1 MYHIYL
7 IQQGQTT
14 NETFKWA
21 KLMKKHSEMVAAHA
35 LYLELKEPE
44 NILKVENMSN
54 LSDCHYLNPR
64 GEQYNTAGHLSTSD
78 TAKLVKKSN
87 FENPKLPGH
96 VNFSA
101 VNMVQQIEL
110 GNESDNTS
118 GDSNGTRNVCGS
130 ECRWQRSDS
139 TSDGADSADIE
150 VQYSTEKRK
159 VGSSSSG
166 STSSS
171 HRDSCFDD
179 SDDDFLLVN
188 DSEDDNGYCKIKYL
202 AEEMS
207 EEENRNVAVIESL
220 EVRTAEPIVAVSE
233 ICCAQ
238 ESHSN
243 HADFT
248 PIAVG
253 YDLSALDSCP
263 KFLAKPPGCA
273 PNNIY
278 KKGFFIGMK
287 NVWTPPSLAALI
299 ALEKK
304 QESRVA
310 ANLEVE
316 SSGKR
321 GPGLHASPTR
331 EEIEFSAIAGDIQNE
346 KIESKT
352 KSA

>member
-44 NILKVENMSN
+44 YILKVENMSN

-64 GEQYNTAGHLSTSD
+64 GEQYNTAGQLSSSD

-171 HRDSCFDD
+171 HRDSYGDD

-207 EEENRNVAVIESL
+207 EEENRDVGVIESL
-220 EVRTAEPIVAVSE
+220 EVRTAEPIVAAIES
-233 ICCAQ
+233 CCVQ
-238 ESHSN
+238 ESHIN
-243 HADFT
+243 HTDLT
-248 PIAVG
+248 PIG

-263 KFLAKPPGCA
+263 KFLSRPPGCA

-287 NVWTPPSLAALI
+287 NVWAPPSLAALI
-299 ALEKK
+299 ALENK
-304 QESRVA
+304 QQSRVA
-310 ANLEVE
+310 ANLELE
-316 SSGKR
+316 SSGKG
-321 GPGLHASPTR
+321 GPGLPSSPTR
-331 EEIEFSAIAGDIQNE
+331 EEIEFSTVAGVIQNE
-346 KIESKT
+346 KTESKT